1 MHLMALFVIAMFAIL
16 VLLPTVAA
24 WALGRLGISEYS
36 EAVELADF
44 PVAGGSEGPKLRRP
58 GEDRS

>member
-24 WALGRLGISEYS
+24 WALGRLGISEQ
-36 EAVELADF
+36 AAELADF
-44 PVAGGSEGPKLRRP
+44 PVAGGSEGRR
-58 GEDRS
+58 S